1 MSSSTAPK
9 LLQNRAIHPGRHL
22 ADELEARELSSED
35 LASLVQRPVRH
46 VDRVLRGRERIT
58 GPFADALE
66 TALDIDSTLWRN
78 LQASYEEA
86 LQRLGADPSMC
97 ADIELLHTI
106 PWRDFQKQGWI
117 ADLGTKIE
125 RVGELRTL
133 YDVDALT
140 EIETGRLA
148 VAFRITEKTAVDPWA
163 LAAWLQQGE
172 WQAIDTRVSGDSVLA
187 ERFDR
192 DLFLAGVD
200 KIRGMTCDAEPW
212 PEMRSLCAAAGVHL
226 EFVPHVRKSG
236 ANGATRWLEDGRP
249 LIQLSLLRKRADIF
263 WFTFFHEAAHVL
275 KMDRADV
282 FVHGDELDRSGQAE
296 QNADEFAADTLIP
309 PESWASFI
317 GAGRISAAR
326 IQGFAEQV
334 GIHPGIVV
342 GRLHHEKRVLRNRHN
357 DLRVNLDHDMFSASF
372 A

>member
-1 MSSSTAPK
+1 MSSSSADK

-22 ADELEARELSSED
+22 ADELDARGLSSDD
-35 LASLVQRPVRH
+35 LAGLLRRPEKSVKS
-46 VDRVLRGRERIT
+46 VLRGRAPITKPLAATLER
-58 GPFADALE
+58 ALGIE
-66 TALDIDSTLWRN
+66 ATFWRN
-78 LQASYEEA
+78 LQASYDEA
-86 LQRLGADPSMC
+86 LKRLGADPLMS
-97 ADIELLHTI
+97 ADIELLDTI

-117 ADLGTKIE
+117 ADRGTKIE

-249 LIQLSLLRKRADIF
+249 LIQISLFRIWADIF
-263 WFTFFHEAAHVL
+263 WFTFFHEAAHALQMNRDEVL
-275 KMDRADV
+275 IQ
-282 FVHGDELDRSGQAE
+282 GDELDRSSHAE
-296 QNADEFAADTLIP
+296 QEADGFAADFLIP
-309 PESWASFI
+309 PESWRTFI
-317 GAGRISAAR
+317 LGHPFTVPRIEAFAR
-326 IQGFAEQV
+326 QV
-334 GIHPGIVV
+334 GIHTGIVV
-342 GRLHHEKRVLRNRHN
+342 GRLQNDELILRSWHN
-357 DLRVNLDHDMFSASF
+357 DLRARLDAAAFTPHII
-372 A
+372 

>member
-249 LIQLSLLRKRADIF
+249 LIQISLFRIWADIF
-263 WFTFFHEAAHVL
+263 WFTFFHEAAHALQMNRDEVL
-275 KMDRADV
+275 IQ
-282 FVHGDELDRSGQAE
+282 GDELDRSSHAE
-296 QNADEFAADTLIP
+296 QAADGFAADFLIP
-309 PESWASFI
+309 PESWLTFI
-317 GAGRISAAR
+317 LGGPFNVPRIETFAR
-326 IQGFAEQV
+326 QV
-334 GIHPGIVV
+334 GIHTGIIV
-342 GRLHHEKRVLRNRHN
+342 GRLQNDDLISRSWHN
-357 DLRVNLDHDMFSASF
+357 DLRARLDAAAFTPHII
-372 A
+372 